1 MDFLESLAIPIITTV
16 VGGLI
21 VAGIIAKIKNN
32 GSLRKTLSEWT
43 CRGIKVIYIAVP
55 RDEKTTTLWL
65 YLCGEEKSWLF
76 PNISDKDCNSYFLA
90 MKPIYYDSDGHRDEE
105 YMAKWNQMDVQP
117 LCDWIKEHP
126 GHLVQLT
133 GESKVLF
140 AFSVADNDETLIVR
154 DSFKFKD
161 ELDEC
166 LKKYK
171 IKYFRRPPNAIDRWK
186 IEPRYP
192 T

>member
-1 MDFLESLAIPIITTV
+1 MNPLESLIEIVATV

-21 VAGIIAKIKNN
+21 VAAIIAIIKNK
-32 GSLRKTLSEWT
+32 GRLRRTLSKWT
-43 CRGIKVIYIAVP
+43 RRGIKAIYIQVP

-76 PNISDKDCNSYFLA
+76 PNISDKDCNSHFLA
-90 MKPIYYDSDGHRDEE
+90 MKPIYYDPDGHRDEK
-105 YMAKWNQMDVQP
+105 YIAKWEQMDVQP
-117 LCDWIKEHP
+117 LCDWMKEHP
-126 GHLVQLT
+126 DHLVQLT

-140 AFSVADNDETLIVR
+140 AFSVADNDEMLTNCPRLI
-154 DSFKFKD
+154 FKD
-161 ELDEC
+161 ELNEC
-166 LKKYK
+166 SKKYK
-171 IKYFRRPPNAIDRWK
+171 IKYFRRLPKVIDRWK

>member
-1 MDFLESLAIPIITTV
+1 MDLWVSLAI
-16 VGGLI
+16 GI
-21 VAGIIAKIKNN
+21 VATLIGSWIIRMKEDK
-32 GSLRKTLSEWT
+32 SQFRKALSKWT
-43 CRGIKVIYIAVP
+43 RRGIKVIYITIS
-55 RDEKTTTLWL
+55 RYEETTLWL

-76 PNISDKDCNSYFLA
+76 PNTSDKDRNSYFLA
-90 MKPIYYDSDGHRDEE
+90 MKPVDYLPDGCRDDEI
-105 YMAKWNQMDVQP
+105 MAKWEQMPVTP
-117 LCDWIKEHP
+117 LHDWMKKHP

-133 GESKVLF
+133 GESKVLLI
-140 AFSVADNDETLIVR
+140 FSVADDDERVIIH
-154 DSFKFKD
+154 DSFKFKG

-171 IKYFRRPPNAIDRWK
+171 VKYYKRETEARNRWK